1 MLDKPDTANLEY
13 SGYGFPYHSWDQPV
27 PRNKDPIVEE
37 KYYVKLGTMACENIN
52 SEAQL
57 AAVI

>member
-27 PRNKDPIVEE
+27 QRTPNPIVGN
-37 KYYVKLGTMACENIN
+37 YVKLGTMACENIN

-57 AAVI
+57 AAVIL